1 MFIAQE
7 KDGYTRFLSAEHV
20 EQGIRTLTTFLDGEA
35 FMNNWGFGEDNC
47 GTPIHRE
54 RQGIITRSG
63 SVITAAVDST
73 CMDVVGRCDL
83 TIYGKT
89 FDTICIMD
97 LGMYEE
103 GMVSEQ
109 YLDHDGRTVLWRR
122 FNQDDWAVD
131 RYGKKWSE
139 LLPEN
144 EQITI
149 NGQRHVHWYDCICLR

>member
-1 MFIAQE
+1 
-7 KDGYTRFLSAEHV
+7 
-20 EQGIRTLTTFLDGEA
+20 
-35 FMNNWGFGEDNC
+35 
-47 GTPIHRE
+47 
-54 RQGIITRSG
+54 
-63 SVITAAVDST
+63 
-73 CMDVVGRCDL
+73 MDVVGRCDL

-122 FNQDDWAVD
+122 FNQDDWAVE